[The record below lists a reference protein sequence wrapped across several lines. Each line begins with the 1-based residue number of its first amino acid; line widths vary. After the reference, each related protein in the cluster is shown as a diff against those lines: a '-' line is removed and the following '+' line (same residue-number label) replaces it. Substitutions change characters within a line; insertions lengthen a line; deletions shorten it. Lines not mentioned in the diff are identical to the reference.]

1 MTLEKILSEFA
12 YYMNGGGFVMWPLAG
27 ATLVL
32 WYAIGYRFSILRT
45 TSRASVRARL
55 EEARAGKAGTPVG
68 IVDTAVARG
77 VETAGRHP
85 GRLRKVLDDVFSD
98 LAERIARH
106 SVLVRSIVI
115 VAPLAGL
122 LGTVTGMMET
132 FRSLAD
138 SNLYSQTG
146 GVAGGISEALIST
159 QMGLAVAIPGM
170 IVGRILDKRQ
180 RQIARE
186 LEQIKDILCSEEGK
200 GGAA

>member
-1 MTLEKILSEFA
+1 MTLGKIVTEFS
-12 YYMNGGGFVMWPLAG
+12 YYMDQGGFVMWPLVG

-32 WYAIGYRFSILRT
+32 WYAIGYRFSVLRT
-45 TSRASVRARL
+45 RDRASVRTRL
-55 EEARAGKAGTPVG
+55 EKGRSRKEGTPEG
-68 IVDTAVARG
+68 IVDAAVARG
-77 VETAGRHP
+77 LEIAAGHP
-85 GRLRKVLDDVFSD
+85 PRLRKLLDDAFSD
-98 LAERIARH
+98 FSDRIGRH
-106 SVLVRSIVI
+106 AVLVRSIVI

-146 GVAGGISEALIST
+146 GVAGGISEALITT

-200 GGAA
+200 GTVA